1 MLRYSCFVLVLIL
14 VGCASNNSGPS
25 RKLAE
30 YYRASQSSAEAL
42 GWSDVR
48 PYTAGYKIIRERN
61 HFEMEQCQTVW
72 ATVGLYGFP
81 DFYMARSS
89 RVFLYG
95 YLKEKKVISLDSVS
109 CEQKNLL
116 VNDQLLASLPNWIS
130 RGFHGT
136 ETLKVWSKATK
147 APEI

>member
-1 MLRYSCFVLVLIL
+1 
-14 VGCASNNSGPS
+14 
-25 RKLAE
+25 
-30 YYRASQSSAEAL
+30 
-42 GWSDVR
+42 
-48 PYTAGYKIIRERN
+48 
-61 HFEMEQCQTVW
+61 MEQCQTVG

-95 YLKEKKVISLDSVS
+95 YLKEKKVISFDSVS